1 MSKKVKDPCPITDVY
16 HVTSSLIDAATVV
29 VTDLC
34 ENLSNS
40 IDTYH
45 EDILSSLK
53 KINTNK
59 YNSISVGNGADG
71 IYPIWVGVDKNNK
84 VRKIFVSVNGSNYD
98 YDREKIRKLV
108 SWSWHKSDLND
119 QFFSSSNKTAKR
131 KKLFEMEIK
140 SGAIAIADHGGNFQY
155 EHHEHITES
164 LDDKYFKI
172 ENIYQNN
179 YPIGLFIFKY
189 GNKELS
195 EGSSFKNSKIHD
207 EKIVSISDY
216 KKYKYVEFLSTLL
229 DESCYPTK
237 YIFEKYLI
245 EGKDYEGKTEIKIS
259 DEKISANYLT
269 NRLPKALQ
277 ILKKQ
282 NQILFGKNYKEVYEI
297 RKTQFENFIYGIIK
311 DIEPQELNL
320 PTYGKNINKP
330 KTESNKLFI
339 ERAGTPNI
347 QDTFYDGYKLKS
359 EPSLIESSTI
369 PVKNGKY
376 PCYIHTYQEKDE
388 ENDYAWENVYVVI
401 EGLEHCY
408 LNRSAKGQLFFDK
421 KYRESLFITKHVENK
436 SKKVSIDKICL
447 RDSTTL
453 KEVEKLKFI
462 EELELHGF
470 NSIKDWSGLSKLKKL
485 KKLKLFACDIDLLTS
500 DNFFTNLYSLS
511 NLEELVIDDCSR
523 IAIPNKLKFPKNLYL
538 KKLKSYQID
547 FRSDWKN
554 SEHKNFPG
562 HKGYGNQNVWFIK
575 HDLPNISQ
583 FPNFEKFKS
592 LKKLS
597 LYNFFDEEN
606 KEGSLFKYEE
616 LKNEDLLRINTLCK
630 ESNIRDI
637 WIYGYNFKKANEL
650 VGTKFSKL
658 ALKLSANLN
667 IKINGLNK
675 NTLQKIQEAPFS
687 LSSRKI
693 NKLILVNNIEKIY
706 GENIIEQQD
715 NTLILNYF
723 AILREKE
730 DEKLLD
736 DAFNQPIDE
745 LEINNMFQFLRSEL
759 EYNDTFDPLIK
770 RLDKNRNIKKII
782 LKLNENDGSEH
793 HEAFKGTW
801 DFWEIN
807 RLNRF
812 ILDLLINFQ
821 QLKVIVQHDSFKEVL
836 KENKKLSI
844 YLEILEM
851 FRILDENPKTKNR
864 FEIDNFTKSEITTT
878 LDKYFLEVADTI
890 VVIEDNIGWNN
901 SNSVRDIE
909 IISGNN
915 FDRGDAIFEINLGLK
930 KITVS
935 REGEKPFLKEGK
947 FIYNMEGK
955 LQSFANIKYFHF
967 LNNRIEGINHEAI
980 IFVKKKYLDKIKI
993 TLFKNIKHYFYFA
1006 DVDRFFDKKG
1016 IIQYKKFCKENDYF
1030 KFPSSVKFN
1039 KLETLNICGGRN
1051 IQLNTLL
1058 KDIDYSQ
1065 LKQLVITDC
1074 IIEERNFPS
1083 LPNLENLVIED
1094 KYSNYAKP
1102 FMGFANLPK
1111 LKNLL
1116 LLNLFTFRHDG
1127 ARWMTTEFDFKD
1139 LYKLSKLEYLKME
1152 WVNPIY
1158 LNYLSNLK
1166 NLQELEL
1173 SFNLITKDDHAD
1185 DGTINDILV
1194 DQDFKF
1200 LNQLNKLRKLKLTL
1214 PDYYSSVKGPLALS
1228 YVNKKLEELF
1238 LTLKH
1243 KDEDIKYEN
1252 KTIEYIT
1259 KHFKNL
1265 RLLQLDM
1272 GRNSEHF
1279 GIDDKTKTVY
1289 LKKTGEKWKK
1299 GTLGPRPF
1307 ALDLNQFTSLKK
1319 LERIDFSQHWDEMG
1333 FKVINPVSITKL
1345 KNITNIH
1352 INEEKFSSK
1361 DLITIRNITEV
1372 PRDKFLEEC
1381 KKKDKSIINE
1391 YRLSVKDKKK
1401 YDLLDRAISFGGH
1414 IEAKWSG
1421 KSIEEI
1427 LKQRKVKIKNVN

>member
-1 MSKKVKDPCPITDVY
+1 MSKKVKDPYPITDVY

-40 IDTYH
+40 IDTSD
-45 EDILSSLK
+45 EDIVNSLK
-53 KINTNK
+53 KINTKK

-84 VRKIFVSVNGSNYD
+84 VRKVFVNVNKSNYD
-98 YDREKIRKLV
+98 YDREKIRKLI
-108 SWSWHKSDLND
+108 SWCYHKSDLND
-119 QFFSSSNKTAKR
+119 QFFLSSKKKITR
-131 KKLFEMEIK
+131 KKLFDMKIQ
-140 SGAIAIADHGGNFQY
+140 SGAIAIADYKGNFQF
-155 EHHEHITES
+155 EHHEHVTES

-172 ENIYQNN
+172 NNVYQNN

-189 GNKELS
+189 GYKKLS
-195 EGSSFKNSKIHD
+195 ESLSFKNSKIHD

-216 KKYKYVEFLSTLL
+216 KTYKYVEFLSTLL

-237 YIFEKYLI
+237 YIFEKYLV
-245 EGKDYEGKTEIKIS
+245 EGKDYQGKTEIKII
-259 DEKISANYLT
+259 DEKISVSYLT
-269 NRLPKALQ
+269 NRLPKALE

-282 NQILFGKNYKEVYEI
+282 NQILFGKNYKEVHEI

-320 PTYGKNINKP
+320 PTYEKNVNNP

-339 ERAGTPNI
+339 ETPGTPYI

-388 ENDYAWENVYVVI
+388 ENDYELENVYVVI

-408 LNRSAKGQLFFDK
+408 LNRNAKGQLFFDK
-421 KYRESLFITKHVENK
+421 KYRESLLIKKYVENK

-453 KEVEKLKFI
+453 KEVEKLHFI

-485 KKLKLFACDIDLLTS
+485 KKLKLFACEVDFKTS
-500 DNFFTNLYSLS
+500 YNFFKNLYSLN
-511 NLEELVIDDCSR
+511 NLEELVIDDCSV
-523 IAIPNKLKFPKNLYL
+523 IQSPNKLKFPKNIYL
-538 KKLKSYQID
+538 KKLKSYKID

-562 HKGYGNQNVWFIK
+562 HKGYGNENVWFIV
-575 HDLPNISQ
+575 HDLLNIFQ

-592 LKKLS
+592 LEKLS
-597 LYNFFDEEN
+597 LYNFFRESE
-606 KEGSLFKYEE
+606 KEGSLFDHE
-616 LKNEDLLRINTLCK
+616 LNNEEDLLKINTLCK
-630 ESNIRDI
+630 KSNIKDI
-637 WIYGYNFKKANEL
+637 WIYGYNFRKANEL

-658 ALKLSANLN
+658 ALGLSANLN
-667 IKINGLNK
+667 IKINGLNN
-675 NTLQKIQEAPFS
+675 NTLQKIQVAPFS

-693 NKLILVNNIEKIY
+693 NKLILVNNIDEMYGEKI
-706 GENIIEQQD
+706 IKQQD
-715 NTLILNYF
+715 NTLALNYF
-723 AILREKE
+723 AILLKKE
-730 DEKLLD
+730 NEKLLD
-736 DAFNQPIDE
+736 DAFNQPLDE
-745 LEINNMFQFLRSEL
+745 LEINNMFQFLRSDL
-759 EYNDTFDPLIK
+759 EYGDTFDPLIK
-770 RLDKNRNIKKII
+770 RLNKNRNIKKII
-782 LKLNENDGSEH
+782 LKLNENDGNEH

-807 RLNRF
+807 RLKGF

-821 QLKVIVQHDSFKEVL
+821 QLKVIVKHDSFQEVL
-836 KENKKLSI
+836 KDNKKISI

-851 FRILDENPKTKNR
+851 FRILDENPNTKNR
-864 FEIDNFTKSEITTT
+864 FEIDNFTKSEITKT

-890 VVIEDNIGWNN
+890 VVIEDNVGWND

-909 IISGNN
+909 IINCHN
-915 FDRGDAIFEINLGLK
+915 FDRGDGAFEINLGLK

-935 REGEKPFLKEGK
+935 REGERPFLKEGK
-947 FIYNMEGK
+947 FIYNIEGRLK
-955 LQSFANIKYFHF
+955 SFANEKYFHF

-1006 DVDRFFDKKG
+1006 EVDNSLDKKG
-1016 IIQYKKFCKENDYF
+1016 IIQYKKFWKENDYF

-1051 IQLNTLL
+1051 IQLNNLL
-1058 KDIDYSQ
+1058 KDINCSQ
-1065 LKQLVITDC
+1065 LKQLVIRDC

-1083 LPNLENLVIED
+1083 LPNLENLVIKD
-1094 KYSNYAKP
+1094 TYSNNAKP
-1102 FMGFANLPK
+1102 FVGFSNLPN

-1116 LLNLFTFRHDG
+1116 LLNLYETRHDG
-1127 ARWMTTEFDFKD
+1127 GRWMTTEFDFKD
-1139 LYKLSKLEYLKME
+1139 LYKLSKLEYLRME
-1152 WVNPIY
+1152 LVNPVY

-1173 SFNLITKDDHAD
+1173 SFYLITEVDNAD
-1185 DGTINDILV
+1185 DGTINNILV

-1214 PDYYSSVKGPLALS
+1214 PDYHSSVKGPLALS

-1252 KTIEYIT
+1252 ETIEYIT

-1265 RLLQLDM
+1265 KLLKLDM
-1272 GRNSEHF
+1272 GRIENFEIYH
-1279 GIDDKTKTVY
+1279 KTKTVS

-1299 GTLGPRPF
+1299 ETSSLRPF
-1307 ALDLNQFTSLKK
+1307 ALDLNQFTSLTK
-1319 LERIDFSQHWDEMG
+1319 LERIDFSQHGDEIG

-1352 INEEKFSSK
+1352 INDEKFTSE

-1391 YRLSVKDKKK
+1391 YGLSVKDKKK
-1401 YDLLDRAISFGGH
+1401 YDSLDRAISFGGY
-1414 IEAKWSG
+1414 IEEQWSG
-1421 KSIEEI
+1421 NNIEEI